1 MEFGCGDNQQG
12 TGLDVIWIGN
22 VGIGGE
28 EFVPAG
34 AAAKVAAREFP
45 EGIAGL
51 DTDFGGARIIYG
63 RSDWRGGGHKR
74 RSCRNWFG
82 GEQQVRRSS
91 WRRGAGSWRVRRY
104 IGERGGWFR

>member
-1 MEFGCGDNQQG
+1 MGCRDNQQG

-34 AAAKVAAREFP
+34 AAAKMAAREFP

-51 DTDFGGARIIYG
+51 DADFGGARIIYG
-63 RSDWRGGGHKR
+63 RSEWRGARHKR

-82 GEQQVRRSS
+82 GE
-91 WRRGAGSWRVRRY
+91 
-104 IGERGGWFR
+104 